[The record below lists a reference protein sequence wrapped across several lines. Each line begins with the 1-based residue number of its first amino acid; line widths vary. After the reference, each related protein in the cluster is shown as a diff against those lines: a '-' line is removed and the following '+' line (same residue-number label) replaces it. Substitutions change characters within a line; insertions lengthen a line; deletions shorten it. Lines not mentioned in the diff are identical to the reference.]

1 MLLGTIIYAVINSV
15 ILILMSIGFNLT
27 FGISGIS
34 NFAYGALYILAAF
47 VTWMLIQLVGLPY
60 LASALISIL
69 FTAFIGALMYRFILM
84 RVRGQVLSEV
94 IATFGIGLAI
104 LEFFRYLGF
113 VGVEYAL
120 PVFIDE
126 SFMIGDVYVDAQRIL
141 IVAAGIVLVI
151 LLWLFVHY
159 TSTGLAF
166 RGIAQDERT
175 ALTFGMDSDRI
186 ATLSV
191 SLGAGLAAIA
201 ATVIIPLGTI
211 SVSQGYDVL
220 INALAVSII
229 GGLGSTGGVIEA
241 TKIFGG
247 TEGISGLAVLPSKW
261 LELYILMAA
270 LAAALFGFR
279 RMMTSDYGLVLTGIK
294 DNDRSVMNAGINI
307 YWFKIQSLFIAGSVG
322 AFAGAMMTHVYRFVG
337 MPVFALDYSILPIAF
352 DKTLLSMGESIGGLF
367 LPVKGYF
374 GFEKQG
380 WRCGWER
387 KEEHRLHLLR
397 NQPTVC
403 PSHPSRRHF

>member
-34 NFAYGALYILAAF
+34 NFAYGSLYIFAAF
-47 VTWMLIQLVGLPY
+47 TTYMLLQLVGLPY
-60 LASALISIL
+60 PVAALVSIAL
-69 FTAFIGALMYRFILM
+69 TAVIGALMYRFILM

-120 PVFIDE
+120 PVFIDD
-126 SFMIGDVYVDAQRIL
+126 SFMIGEVYVDAQRII
-141 IVAAGIVLVI
+141 IVAASVVLVG
-151 LLWLFVHY
+151 LLWVFVHY
-159 TSTGLAF
+159 TSLGLAF

-175 ALTFGMDSDRI
+175 ALTFGMDSDWI

-191 SLGAGLAAIA
+191 SLGAALAAVA

-229 GGLGSTGGVIEA
+229 GGLGSTGGVIVA
-241 TKIFGG
+241 SLLVGFAQRFTD
-247 TEGISGLAVLPSKW
+247 T
-261 LELYILMAA
+261 YIGSHWTMIVS
-270 LAAALFGFR
+270 LAAILIVLVIKPSGI
-279 RMMTSDYGLVLTGIK
+279 YG
-294 DNDRSVMNAGINI
+294 
-307 YWFKIQSLFIAGSVG
+307 
-322 AFAGAMMTHVYRFVG
+322 
-337 MPVFALDYSILPIAF
+337 
-352 DKTLLSMGESIGGLF
+352 
-367 LPVKGYF
+367 
-374 GFEKQG
+374 KQKELE
-380 WRCGWER
+380 ER
-387 KEEHRLHLLR
+387 I
-397 NQPTVC
+397 
-403 PSHPSRRHF
+403 